1 MNALSMVLPETG
13 TLADVI
19 PSGDSSYLLMA
30 RLPIDF
36 EPLLSTSM
44 VGDDLLSEM
53 SEIVWGLP
61 EVKIDTEF
69 VGGLE
74 QLVRWLRGNTVGT
87 SREEYDWAI
96 ERLRAISDGLAGQPP
111 TEVRPYVLMALAMK

>member
-30 RLPIDF
+30 RLPIGF
-36 EPLLSTSM
+36 EELLSTNT

-53 SEIVWGLP
+53 SELLWGLP
-61 EVKIDTEF
+61 DVKIDQDLI
-69 VGGLE
+69 GGLE

-96 ERLRAISDGLAGQPP
+96 ERLRATSDGLAGQPQ
-111 TEVRPYVLMALAMK
+111 TEVRTYVLMALAMK